1 MVSNIGLIGV
11 HEMNESQL
19 FLKTKNIDV
28 DNMRHPDLI
37 EIDIEKEN
45 LIFEESGLKKLI
57 K

>member
-1 MVSNIGLIGV
+1 
-11 HEMNESQL
+11 MNESQL